1 MHACRPTAVKQLANF
16 SARLAGKAAW
26 QGCIARPWGK
36 FVHGEIGQFSLIFW
50 FPPFLVLFLV
60 FFTFNAEFS
69 DLIWPPVAIIYIRS
83 PKPVLLGKI
92 GGNLRK
98 FAEQKICPRRNWRIS
113 QFLVLKNRKNPFFHN
128 FLFKIP
134 IIPIWPLNS
143 FFPSKTSLYTI
154 LKLLFRV
161 KNNCQN
167 NYGTLLTTVSNH
179 CGGVNRC
186 WLW

>member
-1 MHACRPTAVKQLANF
+1 V
-16 SARLAGKAAW
+16 S
-26 QGCIARPWGK
+26 
-36 FVHGEIGQFSLIFW
+36 
-50 FPPFLVLFLV
+50 
-60 FFTFNAEFS
+60 
-69 DLIWPPVAIIYIRS
+69 PPVHENQLSKSNKLDAEAIWLYIRS

-143 FFPSKTSLYTI
+143 FFPSKTSLYR

-161 KNNCQN
+161 KKNCQN

-179 CGGVNRC
+179 YGLYIQTHSTTNNFSTNKSSV
-186 WLW
+186 LFLV